1 MPNAQER
8 NRAACPEAPAS
19 APQSGQ
25 PLNLSQLIRSH
36 GMTLI
41 YAARKL
47 SLTYSALSQ
56 PRTMWRQSEHRKL
69 FQLEA
74 ILGITHADMIGALE
88 ESARQAAA
96 KKLKPLD
103 KPCGGGRR
111 SPRAT
116 RGSGSG
122 PCAVAAPEPRVLQE
136 AV

>member
-1 MPNAQER
+1 MFSRRRTKFLQHEITRPSQMPTTAPLAPPDAQER
-8 NRAACPEAPAS
+8 GRAACQEAPEAAHPS
-19 APQSGQ
+19 TQ

-88 ESARQAAA
+88 ESARQA
-96 KKLKPLD
+96 
-103 KPCGGGRR
+103 
-111 SPRAT
+111 
-116 RGSGSG
+116 
-122 PCAVAAPEPRVLQE
+122 
-136 AV
+136 